1 MPAAVHLASKGR
13 VLVVDDHPVNR
24 RLIELWL
31 SKQGYTVN
39 VAVNGREALD
49 LLGDGHAFK
58 FVLMDCQMPVMDGL
72 AATRELRLRESAAS
86 LPRLPVI
93 AITAGGGD
101 LCERECVAAGMD
113 DFLLKP
119 VNFSLLE
126 TAMFRLQKGRC

>member
-1 MPAAVHLASKGR
+1 MNKGR
-13 VLVVDDHPVNR
+13 VLVVDDHPINR

-31 SKQGYTVN
+31 SKQGYPVD
-39 VAVNGREALD
+39 VAVNGQEALD
-49 LLGDGHAFK
+49 LLGDGAAYE
-58 FVLMDCQMPVMDGL
+58 FVLMDCQMPVLDGL
-72 AATRELRLRESAAS
+72 SATRQLRLRETEAG

-101 LCERECVAAGMD
+101 LSERMCQDAGMD
-113 DFLLKP
+113 AYLLKP